1 MNWLLI
7 AALLAGP
14 RVHSGP
20 APTIPTLTDDELR
33 DKIHAYLGAIDTP
46 IPEDHW
52 RALGP
57 RAAAVLEPIV
67 TDTNAMPSRRAKAI
81 DGLVAAAPDK
91 AARLV
96 GKLAR
101 DDAQPTVVRV
111 AALHGAAKV
120 FSSSR
125 LVTEVKP
132 VMQRAPEAGL
142 RGEAAEVLS
151 RAKGGCEAVRAH
163 AAREKD
169 EDRVAYRRAL
179 ARCGE

>member
-33 DKIHAYLGAIDTP
+33 DKIDAYLGTIDTP

-67 TDTNAMPSRRAKAI
+67 TDTNAMPSRRGQAI
-81 DGLVAAAPDK
+81 HGLVGPAPHRG
-91 AARLV
+91 ARVV
-96 GKLAR
+96 GKPAR
-101 DDAQPTVVRV
+101 
-111 AALHGAAKV
+111 
-120 FSSSR
+120 S
-125 LVTEVKP
+125 
-132 VMQRAPEAGL
+132 EA
-142 RGEAAEVLS
+142 RPA
-151 RAKGGCEAVRAH
+151 
-163 AAREKD
+163 
-169 EDRVAYRRAL
+169 
-179 ARCGE
+179 